1 MNNMNILLTG
11 ALGYVGSNYRASRR
25 SKSLITLATDLKST
39 ASVTYLDI
47 CKRISVSVPP
57 PFGVVNLAGIGR
69 RGLGDKDP
77 NLTHQVNV
85 GGTSNLLEYCRREG
99 AEWVILIG
107 TNDTTTGPY
116 TASKQTARQIGKHY
130 STLGLKVGVV
140 NLPYVYGGINE
151 PSDRLIP
158 RFIERAILNQTI
170 RVDAPHLRF
179 DFINVED
186 VVDGLQKFQSFLSTT
201 NRTYTEVDL
210 CTGVGTTI
218 ADLAEIVIDKCASSS
233 ELIVAPRELPYSSL
247 PNPVEFDR
255 LIGRFEKI
263 CLTSWLELYGDN
275 KHMVI
280 Q

>member
-1 MNNMNILLTG
+1 MNILLTG
-11 ALGYVGSNYRASRR
+11 ALGYLGSNYRT
-25 SKSLITLATDLKST
+25 SLHSTSLTTYATDLKSA
-39 ASVTYLDI
+39 ASVTHLDI
-47 CKRISVSVPP
+47 CKKISVRVPS
-57 PFGVVNLAGIGR
+57 PFGVINLAGIGR

-85 GGTSNLLEYCRREG
+85 GGTSNLLEFCRRER

-107 TNDTTTGPY
+107 TNDSTSGPY
-116 TASKQTARQIGKHY
+116 TASKETARQIGKQF
-130 STLGLKVGVV
+130 STLGLKVGVL

-151 PSDRLIP
+151 PLDRLIP
-158 RFIERAILNQTI
+158 RFLQQAIVNQTI

-186 VVDGLQKFQSFLSTT
+186 VVEGLQKFQSFLSTT

-218 ADLAEIVIDKCASSS
+218 ADLAEIVIEKCASSS
-233 ELIVAPRELPYSSL
+233 ELIVAPRELPYSPL

-263 CLTSWLELYGDN
+263 CLTSWLEFYDDN
-275 KHMVI
+275 KHMAI